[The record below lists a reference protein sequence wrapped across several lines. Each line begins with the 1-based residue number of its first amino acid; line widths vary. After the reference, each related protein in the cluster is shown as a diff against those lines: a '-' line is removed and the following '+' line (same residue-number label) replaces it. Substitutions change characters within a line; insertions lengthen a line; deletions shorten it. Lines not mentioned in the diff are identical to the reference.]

1 MDKKLKKSNKN
12 NKLKISAL
20 TWNDKLELTDES
32 CFVTDM
38 QDYFEYIIKK
48 HETVTANPSIRTYV
62 NKMENKVTFE
72 TIV

>member
-12 NKLKISAL
+12 NKLKTSAL